1 MSPAARTRADRL
13 LVLSHLV
20 LGVALGGYFSLMGV
34 TGSLLVFAPEISA
47 VSTPAEHPRPAGL
60 DLPLDEVIDR
70 IAANHPDRRISRL
83 RWFPER
89 EDRYRVTLASRTGS
103 EIDQVVFVDRRT
115 ARVIASDPRWLRVVT
130 ELHYTLLGG
139 KRGQKINGIGAV
151 LLGAVA
157 VTGILVWW
165 RWPARQQWLH
175 RVFSSGLAR
184 GRFSGDGHR
193 LVGLAVTAMLLA
205 ISISGFY
212 FAYPDWFRQTSGWI
226 APPKSTVRSD
236 LPPLDLETM
245 RQRAGAILPDG
256 IATAFYPP
264 ASPTDPLRFRV
275 KRIAD
280 SWEFGRSEIYFDQYS
295 GQLLGA
301 IDAVEA
307 PLSQRAGVLWMA
319 LVHYGRFGGLFTR
332 ILWIF
337 VGLAPSFLFVTG
349 VLMWTSRWRRQRG
362 TRARQSV

>member
-1 MSPAARTRADRL
+1 MSRVARARVDRL

-20 LGVALGGYFSLMGV
+20 LGVALGGYFSLIGV
-34 TGSLLVFAPEISA
+34 TGSVLVFAPEISA
-47 VSTPAEHPRPAGL
+47 ASTPAVQPRPAGL

-70 IAANHPDRRISRL
+70 ISAAHPGWRINRL

-89 EDRYRVTLASRTGS
+89 EDRYRVTLASRTGG

-115 ARVIASDPRWLRVVT
+115 GRVIGSDPRWLRLVT

-139 KRGQKINGIGAV
+139 KPGQKINGIGAA

-157 VTGILVWW
+157 VTGLLAWW

-175 RVFSSGLAR
+175 RVFSSGVAR
-184 GRFSGDGHR
+184 GRFTGDMHR
-193 LVGLAVTAMLLA
+193 LTGLAVTAMLLA
-205 ISISGFY
+205 ISISGVY
-212 FAYPDWFRQTSGWI
+212 FAYPDRFRQATGWL

-236 LPPLDLETM
+236 LPPLDLDTM
-245 RQRAGAILPDG
+245 RQRASAVLADG
-256 IATAFYPP
+256 IATAVYPP

-275 KRIAD
+275 KRAAD

-307 PLSQRAGVLWMA
+307 PLEQRAGVLWMA
-319 LVHYGRFGGLFTR
+319 LVHYGRFGGLVTR
-332 ILWIF
+332 VLWVV
-337 VGLAPSFLFVTG
+337 VGMAPSFLFVTG
-349 VLMWTSRWRRQRG
+349 LMMWTTRRRRQG
-362 TRARQSV
+362 ARESQTA